1 MDPLSSAPAPRAGAN
16 PVPDALRRLGGFAL
30 LGASVWLV
38 AIIAMFRALVELF
51 S

>member
-1 MDPLSSAPAPRAGAN
+1 MNPLPFPPAPRAGTP

-38 AIIAMFRALVELF
+38 AIIALFRALVGLF
-51 S
+51 T